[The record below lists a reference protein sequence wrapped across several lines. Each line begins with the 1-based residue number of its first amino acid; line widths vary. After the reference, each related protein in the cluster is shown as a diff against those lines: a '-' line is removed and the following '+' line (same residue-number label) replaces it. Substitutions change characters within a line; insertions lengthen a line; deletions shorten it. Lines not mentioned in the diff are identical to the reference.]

1 MRRDK
6 ASGAAPI
13 ERGAI
18 ASNCA
23 GLCAPPSL
31 TPTRAAIRAQS
42 LAAHIARFEL
52 FQPWAH
58 DMQRAHNTIG
68 AREQQCRQRT
78 SLALIVFGSQKQ
90 AGGLRSYRVKQR
102 KPSRSSTPIIGQG

>member
-42 LAAHIARFEL
+42 LAAPIARFEL

-58 DMQRAHNTIG
+58 DKQRAHNTIG

-78 SLALIVFGSQKQ
+78 SLALIVLTRKNKP
-90 AGGLRSYRVKQR
+90 AG
-102 KPSRSSTPIIGQG
+102 